1 MRGSGQVGSLSFSQ
15 SLHTLTSPIP
25 EPTHHTRLC
34 LLRSDP
40 DAAGA
45 KTRILEQDAQH
56 RGGRV
61 CQCPRYL
68 GNSWLLWRL
77 GWGVGLCWLLQSPP
91 GHRVMGRPGGLDS
104 AHLKGDILGET
115 MLGTLTPSETWRLL
129 RIPSGCPEQTLSSL
143 TPVVI
148 LTRYLDTTGQW
159 DKVGVELRQQVMKNL
174 ASGESGSPP
183 GTLMRASESLRQSAE
198 VPLGLE
204 EAPTGPS
211 QTIAPKF

>member
-61 CQCPRYL
+61 CQRPRYL

-104 AHLKGDILGET
+104 AHLTGDILGET

-183 GTLMRASESLRQSAE
+183 GTLMRASESLSRVLGYPWGWRRPPLDPPRQ
-198 VPLGLE
+198 
-204 EAPTGPS
+204 
-211 QTIAPKF
+211 